1 MCSSD
6 LLLNTLGRGPDM
18 ETILIS
24 GGRKDRVR
32 PGDIL
37 GALTG
42 EAGGL
47 QGTDVGKIEVQDRLS
62 YVAVAPG
69 VVHAAVQCL
78 NAGRIKGKRFRAT
91 LVGPLAGTLVGPQRL
106 EAS

>member
-1 MCSSD
+1 MD
-6 LLLNTLGRGPDM
+6 EPAFAALLDTLGRGPDM

-42 EAGGL
+42 EAGGRR
-47 QGTDVGKIEVQDRLS
+47 G
-62 YVAVAPG
+62 P
-69 VVHAAVQCL
+69 VQCL
-78 NAGRIKGKRFRAT
+78 TAGRIKGKRFRAT
-91 LVGPLAGTLVGPQRL
+91 LVGPLAGTSRL
-106 EAS
+106 AAS